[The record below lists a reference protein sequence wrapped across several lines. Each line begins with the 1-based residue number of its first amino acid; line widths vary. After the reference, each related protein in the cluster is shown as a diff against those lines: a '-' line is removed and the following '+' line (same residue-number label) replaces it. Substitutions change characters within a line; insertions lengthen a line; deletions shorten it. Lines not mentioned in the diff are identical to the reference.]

1 MWPRSFAG
9 GKRNRREKNY
19 LLSWSWIVSGSG
31 SKLFRSHCCLW
42 KSGKGINL
50 TTWFSIHVLLAW
62 FSFPPMDLTYFQW
75 RSPFII
81 FPSCHS
87 SLLCLCHFSCISIF
101 HLAILPL
108 SCFIACG
115 SFCSTLFISLSIENG
130 CGSINFHWWN
140 SAQYNSKYEDFA
152 IMYYTVKEKN
162 HIHPLIFK
170 CSSTQEVRTF
180 SSPTRYSK
188 FFSIFVTFQIPF

>member
-1 MWPRSFAG
+1 MPPPQQVCWSLSLRIHLIRYIIFFLVLMWPRSFAG

-115 SFCSTLFISLSIENG
+115 SFCSTLFISWETRLL
-130 CGSINFHWWN
+130 
-140 SAQYNSKYEDFA
+140 KYWKWLWT
-152 IMYYTVKEKN
+152 YKL
-162 HIHPLIFK
+162 PLMKLNI
-170 CSSTQEVRTF
+170 TQNTKIL
-180 SSPTRYSK
+180 P
-188 FFSIFVTFQIPF
+188 